1 LEGRATVRVERR
13 GDRISMSDTKDA
25 QTPARKD
32 PEREHPVATLWRP
45 VFREVVRAFVAG
57 DFRLRTALAQ
67 GLEIDDKTAAHAAR
81 YVAQYGE
88 TLVELPDETW
98 KSSVA
103 QWSEGYWDVLVDL
116 WTVESGRSDLALS
129 VRVFE
134 AGEGFRFRIVGVWVP

>member
-1 LEGRATVRVERR
+1 
-13 GDRISMSDTKDA
+13 MSHHHDSAD
-25 QTPARKD
+25 PVVPVRKD

-57 DFRLRTALAQ
+57 DIRLGAALAQ
-67 GLEIDDKTAAHAAR
+67 GVEIDDKTAEHAAR
-81 YVAQYGE
+81 CVAQYGE
-88 TLVELPDETW
+88 TLLELPDETW

-103 QWSEGYWDVLVDL
+103 QWTEGSWDVLVDL

>member
-1 LEGRATVRVERR
+1 
-13 GDRISMSDTKDA
+13 MSRQEDSA
-25 QTPARKD
+25 APVVPVRKD
-32 PEREHPVATLWRP
+32 PEREHAVATLWRP

-67 GLEIDDKTAAHAAR
+67 RVEIDDKTAEQAAR

-98 KSSVA
+98 NSSVA
-103 QWSEGYWDVLVDL
+103 QWTEGYWDVLVDL

-134 AGEGFRFRIVGVWVP
+134 AGEGFRFRIDGVWVP

>member
-1 LEGRATVRVERR
+1 MVPV
-13 GDRISMSDTKDA
+13 
-25 QTPARKD
+25 RKD
-32 PEREHPVATLWRP
+32 PEREHAVATLWRP

-67 GLEIDDKTAAHAAR
+67 RVEIDDKTAEQAAR

-98 KSSVA
+98 NSSVA
-103 QWSEGYWDVLVDL
+103 QWTEGYWDVLVDL

-134 AGEGFRFRIVGVWVP
+134 AGEGFRFRIDGVWVP